1 MTYIDEYTI
10 QTIGSKWH
18 KGKEKKNQV
27 LAEMKSTDGTALKR
41 LARFLEEYEEKNAQ
55 IGALKDE
62 IQKMKDAAGP
72 NKMGWMWLAPE
83 YFSRWRIYPR
93 AFITMYIYLLFQ
105 SANWFMA
112 LQDPTVA
119 QSGLI
124 SVLVGAGAAWFGLY
138 VNSTSTQHAVVE
150 K

>member
-1 MTYIDEYTI
+1 MSDEGQNYN
-10 QTIGSKWH
+10 QR
-18 KGKEKKNQV
+18 NQV
-27 LAEMKSTDGTALKR
+27 QIDLV
-41 LARFLEEYEEKNAQ
+41 EYEEKNAQ

-83 YFSRWRIYPR
+83 DFSRWRIFPR

-105 SANWFMA
+105 SANWFMG
-112 LQDPTVA
+112 LEDPTVA

-124 SVLVGAGAAWFGLY
+124 SVLVTKSNNCLSNTLIAVYNIICSSYCFGKL
-138 VNSTSTQHAVVE
+138 STLALVLVKSLIL
-150 K
+150 